1 MVRAL
6 PWIRITL
13 AAFATAM
20 IGTGA
25 AAQSTPTLT
34 FEEYHPKS
42 TLVTPEHLLTRAKF
56 PFIDVHSHQRRLT
69 PADVDKLVREMD
81 AMNMQVMVN
90 LSGGTGDRL
99 KSAISAMKE
108 RYPDRFVVF
117 ANLSFDDLN
126 QPGYG
131 QRAAA
136 RLEADVRNGAQGLKI
151 YKNFG
156 MDLKYANGQ
165 RVKVDDPELDPV
177 WDACARLGIPV
188 LIHTGEPSVFFDPI
202 DKDNERL
209 LELSQFP
216 SRARPAGEYPA
227 FDELMAERDRMVAK
241 HPKTIF
247 ILAHFAYHAND
258 LARLGKLL
266 NRHPNVYV
274 EFAAILAELGRQPYS
289 THDFMI
295 RYQDRV
301 LFGKDIYEPSEYHFY
316 FRSLETRDEYFE
328 YYRRR
333 HAFWRIYGFDLPDDV
348 LRKVYYANALRLIPG
363 IPREKFPQ

>member
-1 MVRAL
+1 MTKTFLGRRLA
-6 PWIRITL
+6 L
-13 AAFATAM
+13 AACMALLGA
-20 IGTGA
+20 GAA
-25 AAQSTPTLT
+25 AAQSVS
-34 FEEYHPKS
+34 FEEYNPKS
-42 TLVTPEHLLTRAKF
+42 TLVTKEHLVSRARF
-56 PFIDVHSHQRRLT
+56 PFVDVHSHQRSLT

-81 AMNMQVMVN
+81 AMNMRVMVN

-99 KSAISAMKE
+99 QQTIQAMKG

-117 ANLSFDDLN
+117 ANLSTDDLG
-126 QPGYG
+126 QPGFG

-136 RLEADVRNGAQGLKI
+136 RLEQDVSNGAQGLKI

-165 RVKVDDPELDPV
+165 RVKVDEPEFDPL
-177 WDACARLGIPV
+177 WGACARLGIPV
-188 LIHTGEPSVFFDPI
+188 LIHTGEPSAFFDAI
-202 DKDNERL
+202 DLNNERL
-209 LELSQFP
+209 LELTQFP
-216 SRARPAGEYPA
+216 GRARPPDKYPK
-227 FDELMAERDRMVAK
+227 FEELMAERDRMIAR

-258 LARLGKLL
+258 LERLGKLL
-266 NRHPNVYV
+266 DRFQNVHV

-301 LFGKDIYEPSEYHFY
+301 LFGKDIYEPSEYPYY

-333 HAFWRIYGFDLPDDV
+333 HAFWRIYGFGLPDDV
-348 LRKVYYANALRLIPG
+348 LRKIYYANALKLIPG
-363 IPREKFPQ
+363 IPRDAFPK